1 MLIAAAGAGALS
13 GCYYDPYTGYYYPYP
28 QSPWGYY
35 YPYGY
40 RNGYPPSLPP
50 GAGPTP
56 YGAAP
61 GAGPVPY
68 GAPPTAGPAPYEAPP
83 EAGGQ
88 APYGAAPP
96 TNLLPGSA
104 PYGAAPSE
112 NEPVQRAPLPPPR
125 LSESKPG
132 GAGEV

>member
-1 MLIAAAGAGALS
+1 MLIAAVGAGALS
-13 GCYYDPYTGYYYPYP
+13 GCYYDLYTGYYYPYP
-28 QSPWGYY
+28 PSPWGYY

-50 GAGPTP
+50 GAGPMP

-61 GAGPVPY
+61 G
-68 GAPPTAGPAPYEAPP
+68 T
-83 EAGGQ
+83 GGQ

-104 PYGAAPSE
+104 PYGAAPPE
-112 NEPVQRAPLPPPR
+112 NEPVQRAPLSPPP
-125 LSESKPG
+125 
-132 GAGEV
+132 AQ